1 MTKEILTYSAI
12 KLFQSCRYKYNL
24 RMIEGL
30 APLTQDDNLYLG
42 SVWHSVLEIW
52 YGRGEP
58 DTRIEKATQVI
69 NQNFPNHQTDS
80 RQKRDWH
87 LCHAM
92 FRGYINQYPEDE
104 FKVLAVE
111 MEFVI
116 PIINPLTRRPSRTF
130 ELRGKV
136 DGLAQLKQTGELFI
150 LEHKSAA
157 QITGSY
163 IERLPSDFQINLY
176 AMALSRF
183 LKRKISGVIYSVT
196 RKANLKQSEGETE
209 EQFEIRKA
217 ELIEKSKT
225 GKSSAKRKMPETDE
239 EFRERLVGKY
249 QDQEMYYREVLYLS
263 DEDAARTSSE
273 LWDITKLILAAKRDN
288 TWIPNWDNCFKF
300 GNQPCMYWS
309 LCRSNNNPIVK
320 ENLFEVRPPHSELS
334 QDFEETADENQVF

>member
-42 SVWHSVLEIW
+42 SVWHLVQEIW
-52 YGRGEP
+52 YGGGDCESK
-58 DTRIEKATQVI
+58 IVKAGLIIDQS
-69 NQNFPNHQTDS
+69 FPNRQTDS
-80 RQKRDWH
+80 KQKRDWH

-92 FRGYINQYPEDE
+92 FRGYINRYPDDE
-104 FKVLAVE
+104 FKVLGVE
-111 MEFVI
+111 MEFAI
-116 PIINPLTRRPSRTF
+116 PIINPSTGRSSRTF

-157 QITGSY
+157 QITGDY

-183 LKRKISGVIYSVT
+183 LKRKISGVIYSIT
-196 RKANLKQSEGETE
+196 RKASLKQSEGETE

-217 ELIEKSKT
+217 ELIQKSKT
-225 GKSSAKRKMPETDE
+225 GKTSAKRKMPETDDD
-239 EFRERLVGKY
+239 FRERLVEKY
-249 QDQEMYYREVLYLS
+249 NDQEMYYREVLYLS
-263 DEDAARTSSE
+263 AEDAARTSSE
-273 LWDITKLILAAKRDN
+273 LWDITKLILAAKREN
-288 TWIPNWDNCFKF
+288 SWIPNWDNCFRF
-300 GNQPCMYWS
+300 GNQPCMYWT
-309 LCRSNNNPIVK
+309 LCRSNNNPIVRDNHY
-320 ENLFEVRPPHSELS
+320 EHRPPHSELS
-334 QDFEETADENQVF
+334 EVAEELNDENPIF